1 MLCFNSRFKRGGKN
15 LKGGPDRIGLG
26 FEEPNSKSSKM
37 GSQDPLPEYLTSN
50 SSITTRTDT
59 TGKIRSIDLPNW
71 QRNVSTYRFI
81 VFSCC
86 PLVELKL
93 IFSHCTLFLN
103 RR

>member
-1 MLCFNSRFKRGGKN
+1 MIKQHGSRPTGIVLLYFQVHASGFILLCFNSRFKRGGKN

-59 TGKIRSIDLPNW
+59 TGKI
-71 QRNVSTYRFI
+71 
-81 VFSCC
+81 C
-86 PLVELKL
+86 
-93 IFSHCTLFLN
+93 
-103 RR
+103 

>member
-1 MLCFNSRFKRGGKN
+1 MGLVLQVDLNRTPKFHASGFSLLCFNSRFKRGGKN

-59 TGKIRSIDLPNW
+59 TGKIR
-71 QRNVSTYRFI
+71 
-81 VFSCC
+81 
-86 PLVELKL
+86 
-93 IFSHCTLFLN
+93 
-103 RR
+103 